1 MRLSDEELR
10 DWAASSNRHSNDVSR
25 AMARE
30 LLELRQSVEF
40 WRKQFDSQWEQT
52 SSLGR
57 RLAAAERVVETVRD
71 AIKGDGCVGKG
82 PCMNATCMALEAYD
96 AEVTHETT

>member
-1 MRLSDEELR
+1 MKLSDEELQNVIDPQR
-10 DWAASSNRHSNDVSR
+10 TFSNMEKD
-25 AMARE
+25 MARA